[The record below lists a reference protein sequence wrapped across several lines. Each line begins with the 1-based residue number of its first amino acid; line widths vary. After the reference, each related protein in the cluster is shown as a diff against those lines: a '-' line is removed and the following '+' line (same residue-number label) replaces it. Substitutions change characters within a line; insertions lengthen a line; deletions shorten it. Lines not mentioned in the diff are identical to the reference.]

1 MTIQFSS
8 KIFPQA
14 DLQSA
19 KVLNSS
25 LKSLLAHS
33 SDCLVLG
40 YSKADFESFSGAKA
54 AKSKAGFLSELDH
67 LLGGSVSNANL
78 LGDLDDKQS
87 SICILRA
94 EKSWAT
100 NGVKAKRVL
109 LLGLGDLHLVGER
122 SLTSFSKVVRAG
134 LKVLNGGSIENVL
147 WFVPSF
153 VQKAELIA

>member
-1 MTIQFSS
+1 MTIQFST

-19 KVLNSS
+19 KALNSS

-40 YSKADFESFSGAKA
+40 YSKADFDTFGGAKGT
-54 AKSKAGFLSELDH
+54 KSKAGFLAELDH
-67 LLGGSVSNANL
+67 LLSGSVSHANL

-94 EKSWAT
+94 EKSCA
-100 NGVKAKRVL
+100 NCFQR
-109 LLGLGDLHLVGER
+109 
-122 SLTSFSKVVRAG
+122 
-134 LKVLNGGSIENVL
+134 
-147 WFVPSF
+147 
-153 VQKAELIA
+153 